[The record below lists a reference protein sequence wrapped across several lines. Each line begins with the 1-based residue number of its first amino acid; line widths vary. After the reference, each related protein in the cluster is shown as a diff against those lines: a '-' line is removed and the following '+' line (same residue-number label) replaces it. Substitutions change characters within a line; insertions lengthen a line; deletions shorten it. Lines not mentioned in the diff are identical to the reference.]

1 MSVESDVATK
11 QYWFAHARLPGGWAN
26 DVFVAVRDGVVVDIK
41 SDQKASAANVKR
53 INGCLIPGM
62 TNVHSHAFQRAMA
75 GLTEYR
81 TSEHD
86 SFWTWRKLMYEFL
99 ERFTPDDIY
108 EIGKSLYSEMLER
121 GYSSVV
127 EFHYLL
133 KQPDGTS
140 YDNINAMADVLIQ
153 AALDVGIDICMLPVY
168 YQRGGFD
175 ESPLA
180 GGQRRFGTTHD
191 LFLQMLQKLKADW
204 LNRPS
209 VRLGYAIHS
218 LRAVSIPAAQ
228 AVVAEA
234 DLILP
239 GCPVHIHV
247 AEQTKEVDDCLAA
260 TGKRPVE
267 LLLDSFPID
276 QRWCLIHATHMTDD
290 ELKRVATSGAVIG
303 VCPSTEANLGD
314 GIFRAE
320 DFLKAG
326 GRLAVGGD
334 SHMAVDVRAELRMI
348 EYAQRLSTRRRAVL
362 CSDKQ
367 SCGSLLYQ
375 WTASG
380 GGQAS
385 GFGDSRI
392 RVGARAKFSI
402 IRSDGRSFST
412 DRLIDQVVFQESPRS
427 LHFQVLSLE

>member
-1 MSVESDVATK
+1 MSANRDAAINK
-11 QYWFAHARLPGGWAN
+11 YWFSHAWLPAGWAD
-26 DVFVAVRDGVVVDIK
+26 DVVVAVQDGVVVDIQ
-41 SDQKASAANVKR
+41 SGQHNPAAAVQR
-53 INGCLIPGM
+53 IEGCLIPGM

-108 EIGKSLYSEMLER
+108 GIGKSLYSEMIER
-121 GYSSVV
+121 GYSTVV

-133 KQPDGTS
+133 QQPDGTS

-175 ESPLA
+175 DSPLA
-180 GGQRRFGTTHD
+180 GGQRRFATTHD
-191 LFLQMLQKLKADW
+191 SFLGMLQKLKADW
-204 LNRPS
+204 SNRSS

-228 AVVAEA
+228 AMVAEA

-239 GCPVHIHV
+239 GCPIHIHV

-260 TGKRPVE
+260 SGKRPVE
-267 LLLDSFPID
+267 LLFDSFDID
-276 QRWCLIHATHMTDD
+276 QRWCLIHATHMNDD
-290 ELKRVATSGAVIG
+290 ELQRVANSGAVIG

-320 DFLKAG
+320 DYLRAG
-326 GRLAVGGD
+326 GKLAIGGD
-334 SHMAVDVRAELRMI
+334 SHVAVDVRAELRMV
-348 EYAQRLSTRRRAVL
+348 EYAQRLTTRRRAVL
-362 CSDKQ
+362 CTDHQ
-367 SCGSLLYQ
+367 SCGSLLYR
-375 WTASG
+375 WTAAG

-385 GFGDSRI
+385 AFGDSNI
-392 RVGARAKFSI
+392 QIGARARFAVIQSNSQPFSP
-402 IRSDGRSFST
+402 
-412 DRLIDQVVFQESPRS
+412 DRIIDQVIFQESPRS
-427 LHFQVLSLE
+427 LPFQAKSFV